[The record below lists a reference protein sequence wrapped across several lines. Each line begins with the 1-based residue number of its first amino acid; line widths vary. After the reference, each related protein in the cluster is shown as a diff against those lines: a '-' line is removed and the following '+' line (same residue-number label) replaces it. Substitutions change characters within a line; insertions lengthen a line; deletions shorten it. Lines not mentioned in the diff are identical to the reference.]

1 MKPVKKA
8 IFPVGGL
15 GTRFLP
21 ATKSIPKEMLP
32 VLTKPLIQY
41 AFEEAKS
48 AGIEHFIFITGRNK
62 NAISNH
68 FDHAYELQTVLSE
81 TQKSEAL
88 AQVRDWLPETGSI
101 AFVRQR
107 EPLGLGHAVWCARHF
122 IGDEAFAVLLA
133 DELFMPGESP
143 LKNMMETHAK
153 TGGNILGLAPVP
165 LEQTKRYGIVQPIG
179 ETENKD
185 FFQIKTMVEKPKPE
199 EAPSNLSIVGRYI
212 LNHSI
217 FDLLEDGIRGALG
230 EIQLTDAMQRHAAQE
245 NFYGVIHKGDRFDC
259 GEVQGFLDANIAFAL
274 NDSGLK
280 NTARSIL
287 EKYTKS

>member
-32 VLTKPLIQY
+32 ILTKPLIQY
-41 AFEEAKS
+41 AFEEARL

-68 FDHAYELQTVLSE
+68 FDHAYELQSVLSE

-122 IGDEAFAVLLA
+122 IGDEPFAVLLA
-133 DELFMPGESP
+133 DELFLPGSSP
-143 LKNMMETHAK
+143 LEKMLKAYAE

-165 LEQTKRYGIVQPIG
+165 LDQTKRYGIVEPLYG
-179 ETENKD
+179 TEKD
-185 FFQIKTMVEKPKPE
+185 PFFPIKTMVEKPKPE

-230 EIQLTDAMQRHAAQE
+230 EIQLTDAMRRQVEREA
-245 NFYGVIHKGDRFDC
+245 FYGVVHEEARFDC
-259 GEVQGFLDANIAFAL
+259 GEVQGFLEANIAFAL
-274 NDSGLK
+274 KDTNLK
-280 NTARSIL
+280 NMARNIL